1 MWAGILALASCT
13 GGDMSALTT
22 LPSPTT
28 GENIL
33 QIARPHLSEP
43 YFLGA
48 LAPKDNSNWKGPW
61 DCAEFASWLVFQAAG
76 FLYGCDNNSGNPARA
91 DAFTGFWLDD
101 AQTRGQVVS
110 VDQAARTPGAFVL
123 RKPQPGAIGHIV
135 VSDGKGGTVEAHSHK
150 DGVIASTLAGRR
162 WDLGILVPGIQYTS
176 GPGVVVPS
184 PQTAIFRLTT
194 PPMTGAKVREIQQR
208 LAAAGF
214 DPGRIDGAFG
224 AHTHAAVVAFQLS
237 NGLAGDGEVGP
248 LTALALGVQ
257 L

>member
-1 MWAGILALASCT
+1 
-13 GGDMSALTT
+13 MSAVTP
-22 LPSPTT
+22 LPSQTA

-33 QIARPHLSEP
+33 QLARPHVGEP

-61 DCAEFASWLVFQAAG
+61 DCAEFTSWLVFQAAG
-76 FLYGCDNNSGNPARA
+76 FLYGCDNDSGNPARA
-91 DAFTGFWLDD
+91 DAFSGFWQRD
-101 AQTRGQVVS
+101 AESRGQIVS
-110 VDQAARTPGAFVL
+110 IDQAARTPGAFVL

-135 VSDGKGGTVEAHSHK
+135 VSDGNGGTVEAHSHK

-162 WDLGILVPGIQYTS
+162 WDLGIFVPGIQYTS
-176 GPGVVVPS
+176 GPSVVVS
-184 PQTAIFRLTT
+184 PPPTIIFRLTT
-194 PPMTGAKVREIQQR
+194 PPMTGAKVREIQQQ

-224 AHTHAAVVAFQLS
+224 PHTHAAVVAFQLS

-248 LTALALGVQ
+248 QTARALGVQ